1 MNSYFNLG
9 DWAVILLYV
18 LGIIGLGLWF
28 GKDQH
33 NTRDY
38 FLGSKN
44 IPWWGI
50 GLSIVA
56 AETSAL
62 TIIGVPAMAYGDN
75 MAFLEMIIGY
85 VIARIILA
93 IVLVPHYFKGEIYSP
108 YQLFAN
114 KFGPSARQTAGGFFL
129 ISETLAAGVRVY
141 VASIPVKLMLGDRL
155 LSLGTGDPILGA
167 ILLFVIL
174 SLLYTYV
181 GGVKA
186 VIWTD
191 AVQFGLFLLGGLFA
205 LAYIPSLIEGGT
217 GAVLAKAA
225 QAGKL
230 HWLNL
235 APKAG
240 TSLTQFILG
249 APFNIW
255 MGVIGGTVLVLSSHG
270 AEQLIVQRVLTCKS
284 IADGRKALVLSAA
297 VIFPLFTIF
306 LFVGAM
312 LWVFYQSHPFQIPL
326 PEPKPGSGI
335 KANDFVFPIFM
346 ITEVPHVL
354 KGFLIVAILSAAMSS
369 VSSALT
375 SLASVSTMD
384 FVKHAL
390 PRRDEN
396 FFLRFSKYSTVVW
409 AGLLILVAYL
419 SREVQFVLNAA
430 FSLRGLTSGAL
441 VGGLGLAIFWRQGR
455 ARPIIIGMLT
465 ALVCMTA
472 IQLLPVLP
480 VSEAFWMAKLWPS
493 AATVAMW
500 WVFSVAKDF
509 WMRTVGT
516 EIFWPWYTLIGACIT
531 LLTAWLARRWL
542 PGNNVPIEKVEVQAD
557 PASARH

>member
-1 MNSYFNLG
+1 MNSYFSLG
-9 DWAVILLYV
+9 DWTIIVVYL

-44 IPWWGI
+44 VPWWGI

-62 TIIGVPAMAYGDN
+62 TIIGVPAMAYGGDI
-75 MAFLEMIIGY
+75 ALLQMIIGY
-85 VIARIILA
+85 VIARVILA

-114 KFGPSARQTAGGFFL
+114 TFGPSARQTAGVFFL

-141 VASIPVKLMLGDRL
+141 VASIPVKLMLGDKL
-155 LSLGTGDPILGA
+155 LGFGTGDPILGA

-205 LAYIPSLIEGGT
+205 LFYIPSLIDGGA
-217 GAVLAKAA
+217 GAVFSKAA
-225 QAGKL
+225 AAGKL
-230 HWLNL
+230 HWLNVT
-235 APKAG
+235 APTG
-240 TSLTQFILG
+240 TSLRQFLLG

-255 MGVIGGTVLVLSSHG
+255 MGVIGGTVLVMSSHG
-270 AEQLIVQRVLTCKS
+270 AEQLIVQRVLACKTV
-284 IADGRKALVLSAA
+284 ADGRKALVLSAA
-297 VIFPLFTIF
+297 VIFPLFLIF
-306 LFVGAM
+306 LLVGAM

-326 PEPKPGSGI
+326 PESRPGI
-335 KANDFVFPIFM
+335 KANDFIFPIFM
-346 ITEVPHVL
+346 MTEVPHLL

-384 FVKHAL
+384 FVKHL
-390 PRRDEN
+390 MPERSEL
-396 FFLRFSKYSTVVW
+396 FFLRFSKLSTVVW
-409 AGLLILVAYL
+409 AAALILLAYL
-419 SREVQFVLNAA
+419 SRQVAFVLNAA
-430 FSLRGLTSGAL
+430 FALRGLTSGAL
-441 VGGLGLAIFWRQGR
+441 VGGLALAVFWRKGR
-455 ARPIIIGMLT
+455 STPVIAGMLVSL
-465 ALVCMTA
+465 AVMTT
-472 IQLLPVLP
+472 IQMLPKLDCTR
-480 VSEAFWMAKLWPS
+480 ELWMK
-493 AATVAMW
+493 V
-500 WVFSVAKDF
+500 
-509 WMRTVGT
+509 VGT
-516 EIFWPWYTLIGACIT
+516 EIFWPWYTLIGAIVT
-531 LLTAWLARRWL
+531 LTTAWVVRAAMPLPATIQQRPSEGDRR
-542 PGNNVPIEKVEVQAD
+542 
-557 PASARH
+557 